1 MAYLPI
7 MACKVRPIIIKI
19 RLKKSFLD
27 AIELMDKVRKARA
40 SGFRCGNCRAP
51 SCDTDL
57 WACITCYGITEENP
71 EAALTI
77 CANCVLKSHEH
88 HIVKSLTDFRQTLY
102 FKKFNFLIF

>member
-1 MAYLPI
+1 
-7 MACKVRPIIIKI
+7 
-19 RLKKSFLD
+19 
-27 AIELMDKVRKARA
+27 MDKVRKARA

-57 WACITCYGITEENP
+57 WACITCYGITEENS

-102 FKKFNFLIF
+102 LKNLI